1 MEPNEDVSDE
11 SGRSILNLVTAEP
24 MICVRPRENQVQVAR
39 TETQIEASKVNK
51 LVWGFRHPW
60 YKKWDCEATNRY
72 NHLK

>member
-51 LVWGFRHPW
+51 LV
-60 YKKWDCEATNRY
+60 
-72 NHLK
+72 